1 MSKTQKDIKI
11 AVIGAGNVGA
21 SAVHYIAKKLPENG
35 KSEVVLLDVV
45 PSLAEQKGKDFRYA
59 SEYFSYHANVR
70 GSTDFAALQ
79 DADVVVH
86 TAGIARK
93 PGMDRMDLLKTNV
106 KIARDVAHNVARYA
120 PQALFFVVANPLDVI
135 SMVCYKESGF
145 NRNKVIGMAGIL
157 DGARYR
163 YFIAEKLNI
172 MPSQV
177 QTMVLGGHGDAM
189 VPMRAYSSISGIEAT
204 KLITTSDISAME
216 ERTCHGG
223 AEIVKYLKTGS
234 AYYAPAA
241 STADMIES
249 LLLNERR
256 VIPASVLL
264 EGEYGIRDVFL
275 GVPIILGP
283 NGIEKII
290 EVPLRD
296 DEKSALQASV
306 AMVQSGLAQLKN
318 I

>member
-1 MSKTQKDIKI
+1 MSEKQKDIKI
-11 AVIGAGNVGA
+11 AVVGGGNVGA

-45 PSLAEQKGKDFRYA
+45 PSLAEQKGIDFSYA
-59 SEYFSYHANVR
+59 SEYFAYHAKVS

-120 PQALFFVVANPLDVI
+120 PHALFIVVANPLDVI
-135 SMVCYKESGF
+135 SMVCYKESSF
-145 NRNKVIGMAGIL
+145 IRNKVIGMAGVL
-157 DGARYR
+157 DSARYR
-163 YFIAEKLNI
+163 FFIAEKLRI

-189 VPMRAYSSISGIEAT
+189 VPIRAYSSISGIEAT
-204 KLITTSDISAME
+204 KFINASDIDAME
-216 ERTCHGG
+216 DRTCHGG

-241 STADMIES
+241 SAADMVES
-249 LLLNERR
+249 LVLSERR
-256 VIPASVLL
+256 LIPASVLL
-264 EGEYGIRDVFL
+264 EGEYGIHDIFL
-275 GVPIILGP
+275 GVPVILGP
-283 NGIEKII
+283 HGVEKII
-290 EVPLRD
+290 EVHVSD
-296 DEKSALQASV
+296 DEKNALQSSV
-306 AMVQSGLAQLKN
+306 AMVQSGLAQLEN

>member
-1 MSKTQKDIKI
+1 MSEKQKNIKV
-11 AVIGAGNVGA
+11 AVIGGGNVGA
-21 SAVHYIAKKLPENG
+21 SAVHYIAKKLTENG

-45 PSLAEQKGKDFRYA
+45 PSLAEQKGIDFSYA
-59 SEYFSYHANVR
+59 SEYFAYHAKVS
-70 GSTDFAALQ
+70 GGTDFAALA

-120 PQALFFVVANPLDVI
+120 PNALFIVVANPLDVI

-145 NRNKVIGMAGIL
+145 ARDKVIGMAGVL
-157 DGARYR
+157 DSARYR
-163 YFIAEKLNI
+163 YFIAEKLRT

-189 VPMRAYSSISGIEAT
+189 VPVRAYSSVSGIEAT
-204 KLITTSDISAME
+204 KLIDASEIAAME

-234 AYYAPAA
+234 AYYGPAA
-241 STADMIES
+241 SAADMVEAFA
-249 LLLNERR
+249 LGKRR
-256 VIPASVLL
+256 LIPASVLL

-275 GVPIILGP
+275 GVPVILGP
-283 NGIEKII
+283 NGVEKII
-290 EVPLRD
+290 EVSLSN
-296 DEKSALQASV
+296 DEKAALQSSV
-306 AMVQSGLAQLKN
+306 EMVQGGLAQLES